1 MDAFSGE
8 AELLTITTA
17 FHTHDFSSVLTY
29 DTNPLSP
36 ENKVQAKILKYR
48 AQIALGQQ
56 RDVLNALSSA
66 KDPASQA
73 IKSLAQYT
81 SNNANSQSSA
91 LHTAQRLAESDP
103 EDSTVQICAGTVLA
117 LASETSLA
125 TELLSKHQG
134 NLEAVALLTQIHLS
148 SHRTDLALKEVQ
160 AAKRWAQDSLLINL
174 AEAWVNLRVGGAE
187 KYQSCYYVYEEL
199 ASAPSSNSTS
209 TAGTVSSLVGQAVAE
224 IHLGRSEEAESALS
238 QALLYQ
244 EQQQSSGGEE
254 AVDTQALANSIVLAS
269 IMGKKAEEVAAL
281 VERLQSLSPEH
292 ILLSDL
298 ESKSDLFD
306 TAAAKYSPA
315 KVAAAS

>member
-17 FHTHDFSSVLTY
+17 FHTHDYPSVLNY
-29 DTNPLSP
+29 DTGPLSP
-36 ENKVQAKILKYR
+36 ANKVQAKILKYR

-56 RDVLNALSSA
+56 RDVLNSLSSA

-81 SNNANSQSSA
+81 TSNPTAQSSA
-91 LHTAQRLAESDP
+91 LQTAQRLANSDP

-117 LASETSLA
+117 LASETA
-125 TELLSKHQG
+125 AAIDLLSKHQG

-148 SHRTDLALKEVQ
+148 SNRTDLALKEVQ

-199 ASAPSSNSTS
+199 ASAPSSNSTGS
-209 TAGTVSSLVGQAVAE
+209 TGTASSLVGQAVAE
-224 IHLGRSEEAESALS
+224 IHLGRSEEAESALN
-238 QALLYQ
+238 QAL
-244 EQQQSSGGEE
+244 QQQGGGGQE
-254 AVDTQALANSIVLAS
+254 AVDSQALANSIVLAS

-281 VERLQSLSPEH
+281 VERLQGVSPEH
-292 ILLSDL
+292 VLLQDL
-298 ESKSDLFD
+298 QSKSDLFD